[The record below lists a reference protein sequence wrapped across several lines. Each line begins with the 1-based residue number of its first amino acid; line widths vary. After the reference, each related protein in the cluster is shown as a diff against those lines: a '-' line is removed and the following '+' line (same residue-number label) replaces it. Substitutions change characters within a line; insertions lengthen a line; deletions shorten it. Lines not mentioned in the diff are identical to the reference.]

1 MKIDPISLEIIRNA
15 LATIADEMAL
25 VIMRSGY
32 SPVVRDSMD
41 YSTALCDKDGR
52 IVAQGLTLA
61 VQLGSFPDIMC
72 IIMRDF
78 SESLIPGDVL
88 IANDPYSAGGQHLPD
103 IYIIKPLFLDK
114 TLCGFSTTMAHHCDV
129 GGITPGSVAIHA
141 REIFQEGLC
150 LPLVKLYEGGK
161 PNEAIFKIIERNT
174 RQPIHLIGDIKAQIS
189 SCEVGERGYLS
200 LIKKFGQDEFH
211 NYLCALQNDAE
222 TRMRAAITNLPD
234 GVYSNTDYIDGV
246 GDDPIRLPICVTITI
261 SGDEIDLDFTGTA
274 EQIEAG
280 INCPIAMVNSSAYC
294 AIRCLVR
301 EDIPNCEG
309 YMRPIRIYAPL
320 GTIVNPRAPA
330 ACGARGALGY
340 RVFDTIMGALAKSKP
355 HDVIAGCDGGPLL
368 FAVGGR
374 HEGRQFVLTEVLVG
388 NWGARATKDGLD
400 GVSNP
405 AANLSNQPVELIEAT
420 LPLAVNAYGLVPDSG
435 GVGQYRGGLAFIREY
450 EFLSET
456 AEFTIRSDRRRHR
469 PYGVSGGGLGAASY
483 QALSSSGR
491 IIELP
496 TMPMQS
502 FRVKQGDVF
511 RLISPGGGGYGD
523 PFMRDPE
530 AVLSDV
536 REGRV
541 SPRAAEN
548 EYGVIFNS
556 NGDGINVTATR
567 KNRDRIRMQESSTM
581 EVAE

>member
-41 YSTALCDKDGR
+41 YSTALCDKDGH

-61 VQLGSFPDIMC
+61 VQLGSFPDIMR
-72 IIMRDF
+72 IIVRDF
-78 SESLIPGDVL
+78 AADLAPGDVL

-103 IYIIKPLFLDK
+103 IYIIKPLFHGER
-114 TLCGFSTTMAHHCDV
+114 LCGYATTMAHHCDV

-141 REIFQEGLC
+141 REIYQEGLC
-150 LPLVKLYEGGK
+150 LPLVKLYELGRA
-161 PNEAIFKIIERNT
+161 NDAIFKIIERNT
-174 RQPIHLIGDIKAQIS
+174 RQPIHLIGDIKAQIA
-189 SCEVGERGYLS
+189 SCEAGERGYLA
-200 LIKKFGQDEFH
+200 LVKKFGLESFH
-211 NYLCALQNDAE
+211 LYLDALQSDAE
-222 TRMRAAITNLPD
+222 TRMRAAIAGLPD
-234 GVYSNTDYIDGV
+234 GVYKNTDYIDGV
-246 GDDPIRLPICVTITI
+246 GEDPNPLPICVTITI
-261 SGDEIDLDFTGTA
+261 SGDEIQLDFAGTA
-274 EQIEAG
+274 NQIEAG
-280 INCPIAMVNSSAYC
+280 INCPIAMVHSSAYC

-309 YMRPIRIYAPL
+309 YMRPIRISAPL
-320 GTIVNPRAPA
+320 GSIVNPRPPA

-340 RVFDTIMGALAKSKP
+340 RVFDTIMGALAKGKP

-374 HEGRQFVLTEVLVG
+374 HQGRQFVLTEVLVG
-388 NWGARATKDGLD
+388 TWGARAGKDGLD

-435 GVGQYRGGLAFIREY
+435 GTGEFRGGLAFIREY

-469 PYGVSGGGLGAASY
+469 PYGVAGGGLGAP
-483 QALSSSGR
+483 SSQILTANGDSR
-491 IIELP
+491 ELP

-502 FRVKQGDVF
+502 FRVKRGDVF
-511 RLISPGGGGYGD
+511 RLVSPGGGGFGD
-523 PFMRDPE
+523 PLKRDPN
-530 AVLSDV
+530 AVLADIQ
-536 REGRV
+536 EGRV
-541 SPRAAEN
+541 SRSAAEKDYGVVLEPAGEAVDRAATEALRTCRRS
-548 EYGVIFNS
+548 GAV
-556 NGDGINVTATR
+556 
-567 KNRDRIRMQESSTM
+567 
-581 EVAE
+581 VAVEAAQ